1 MKIIALIAAT
11 LIATPAFADTSA
23 VAGSLSG
30 AAAQSGSI
38 SSSNPVTSAGAAA
51 LQGNRQD
58 ITINSTV
65 PAYQQLDHTGTST
78 VKTAPQVYAPPMGV
92 TAPCRVALS
101 AGVSVIGVGV
111 AAGGSV
117 ADAPCNLRELSRLYH
132 GVGAVAKA
140 VKVAD
145 GALALECLDET
156 TAKALGDLCPAKP
169 GVQPLPT
176 PVAAAPVTP
185 VAVAPAAATPVKV
198 TSAPICRVETTASGI
213 KTTIC
218 PQ

>member
-1 MKIIALIAAT
+1 LKRFLILAALVAA
-11 LIATPAFADTSA
+11 PALADVSA

-30 AAAQSGSI
+30 AAAQSGS
-38 SSSNPVTSAGAAA
+38 SSLAGITTSGAQAT
-51 LQGNRQD
+51 QGVGNQQA
-58 ITINSTV
+58 ITINGAPI
-65 PAYQQLDHTGTST
+65 PAQQRIETGGTTT

-117 ADAPCNLRELSRLYH
+117 PDAPCNLRELSRTYQAL
-132 GVGAVAKA
+132 GAVEKA

-156 TAKALGDLCPAKP
+156 TAKALGNLCPPKP
-169 GVQPLPT
+169 TVQPLPT
-176 PVAAAPVTP
+176 ASAPAPVP
-185 VAVAPAAATPVKV
+185 MAAVQEVKQ
-198 TSAPICRVETTASGI
+198 CRTEYQDGI
-213 KTTIC
+213 MTKTC
-218 PQ
+218 PL

>member
-1 MKIIALIAAT
+1 VKNTLILAIALLAA
-11 LIATPAFADTSA
+11 PAFADTSA

-38 SSSNPVTSAGAAA
+38 ASSNPVTSAGAAA
-51 LQGNRQD
+51 TQGNTQNL
-58 ITINSTV
+58 ILNSTV
-65 PAYQQLDHTGTST
+65 PAYQQIDHTGTST
-78 VKTAPQVYAPPMGV
+78 VKTVPQVYAPPMGV

-132 GVGAVAKA
+132 GVGAVDKA
-140 VKVAD
+140 VAVAD

-156 TAKALGDLCPAKP
+156 TAKALGNLCPKP
-169 GVQPLPT
+169 GQLPT
-176 PVAAAPVTP
+176 AQPKQAVIEQPIKVAAAACT
-185 VAVAPAAATPVKV
+185 TE
-198 TSAPICRVETTASGI
+198 TSASGI

-218 PQ
+218 K

>member
-1 MKIIALIAAT
+1 MKSILILIAALIAA
-11 LIATPAFADTSA
+11 PAFADTSA
-23 VAGSLSG
+23 LAGSISG

-65 PAYQQLDHTGTST
+65 PAYQQIDHTGTST

-132 GVGAVAKA
+132 GVGAVDKA

-156 TAKALGDLCPAKP
+156 TAKALGNLCPAKP

-176 PVAAAPVTP
+176 PVAAAAPVTP
-185 VAVAPAAATPVKV
+185 VAAAPAPVKV
-198 TSAPICRVETTASGI
+198 ASAPVCRTETTASGI